1 MQNLGKPLLQPSE
14 HSAHRH
20 VGASLL
26 QVVFNVM
33 NTTFGSG
40 FFLYP
45 RQFATNGII
54 TSLLLMA
61 ALLVAVV
68 FSLHS
73 LADAVARSP
82 AHLTAY
88 PETNGFL
95 TRPCCSR
102 LVSATI
108 NLYLVMAAS
117 AYIGLVADQVHS
129 LLGDAA
135 PARWI
140 VLLGPLAF
148 AAPFSLLRRFSSFA
162 ITSAFGI
169 FVNSFVVVVL
179 CSEAASILMRR
190 GVAESMGGAQQ
201 DGPPSYADDSQ
212 STAATSFFNLAT
224 LSTTVVFSFQCHS
237 DAFIPADGWLT
248 HASRPPS
255 STARLPSARCST
267 WHLACSVRSPGAAT
281 PGPTRSAT
289 TCPTVASR
297 RHAGYA
303 SSSRSSYPSRSTL
316 SHLRNILRRRT
327 HGASAGGRLIVSR
340 LIVSS
345 AEQNIGCTAYVV
357 CAKVGYGFIDI
368 TTLVPRPA
376 KAVCSSPWQ
385 APALVPS

>member
-237 DAFIPADGWLT
+237 DAFIPALRSLAD
-248 HASRPPS
+248 ARQ
-255 STARLPSARCST
+255 STAVIYCSFAFCSLLYVAFSVLGALAWGSDAGPDPLSDNLPDGGLSQACRLCVILKVFVSFPQHTQSPAEHFAEKDT
-267 WHLACSVRSPGAAT
+267 WRQCRRTTDRVPIDRVQCRAEHRVYSVCSVCQGGLRLYRYYNVST
-281 PGPTRSAT
+281 
-289 TCPTVASR
+289 AS
-297 RHAGYA
+297 G
-303 SSSRSSYPSRSTL
+303 
-316 SHLRNILRRRT
+316 
-327 HGASAGGRLIVSR
+327 
-340 LIVSS
+340 
-345 AEQNIGCTAYVV
+345 
-357 CAKVGYGFIDI
+357 
-368 TTLVPRPA
+368 
-376 KAVCSSPWQ
+376 
-385 APALVPS
+385 